1 MRQEREFLSALEA
14 TTTWSST
21 GKLLDMHRTDGE
33 RTLTATG
40 N

>member
-1 MRQEREFLSALEA
+1 MQQEREFLSALES
-14 TTTWSST
+14 TTAWGSI
-21 GKLLDMHRTDGE
+21 GKLLDMHRADGE